1 MAIPS
6 LPAWMQSSGSPG
18 FLRLPGLSTTHV
30 NIGKLAPS
38 EAPWNKKTLKKL
50 RLWLTYGL
58 PEMPGRI
65 G

>member
-50 RLWLTYGL
+50 RVWLTYGL

>member
-6 LPAWMQSSGSPG
+6 LPAWMQSNGSLG
-18 FLRLPGLSTTHV
+18 FLRLPNLCMTHA

-38 EAPWNKKTLKKL
+38 EVPGNKKTLKKL

-58 PEMPGRI
+58 PEMPSRI